1 MMVTWEE
8 AVANSGRFGYRLDD
22 DGNRIGYPLQFG
34 EPFIWRHLSGER
46 ECMRWCNG
54 VSEGFV
60 VLERTDIEWVV
71 E

>member
-1 MMVTWEE
+1 MVTWAE
-8 AVANSGRFGYRLDD
+8 AVENSGRFGYRLDG
-22 DGNRIGYPLQFG
+22 DGNRVGYPLQFG
-34 EPFIWRHLSGER
+34 EPFIWHHPARDS
-46 ECMRWCNG
+46 ECMKWSDG